1 MAWFTQFAAKLL
13 ALPTGEQDLLVRV
26 DLAERFVAA
35 AARDIML
42 VVVMVFAMSI
52 VCGEVCPLQIHSSL
66 E

>member
-42 VVVMVFAMSI
+42 MVVMVFAMSI
-52 VCGEVCPLQIHSSL
+52 VCGEVCPLQIDSSL

>member
-13 ALPTGEQDLLVRV
+13 TLPTGEQDLLVLV

-52 VCGEVCPLQIHSSL
+52 VCGEVCPLQIDPSL

>member
-1 MAWFTQFAAKLL
+1 MGRFTQFAAELL
-13 ALPTGEQDLLVRV
+13 TLPTGEHDLLVRV

-42 VVVMVFAMSI
+42 LVVMVFAMGV
-52 VCGEVCPLQIHSSL
+52 VCAQVRPLQIDSSL